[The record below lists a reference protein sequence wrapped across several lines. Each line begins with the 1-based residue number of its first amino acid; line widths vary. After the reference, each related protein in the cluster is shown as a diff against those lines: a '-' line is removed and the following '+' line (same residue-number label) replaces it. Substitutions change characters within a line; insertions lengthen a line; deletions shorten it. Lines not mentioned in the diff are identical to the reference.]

1 MFEKILKEILVIE
14 ALGWWKGKPTR
25 TSVRIYLLR
34 FLLKMAPA
42 EYTLAV
48 LVTGT

>member
-1 MFEKILKEILVIE
+1 M
-14 ALGWWKGKPTR
+14 R
-25 TSVRIYLLR
+25 TSVRKCLPW

-48 LVTGT
+48 PVTGTWRYLKV